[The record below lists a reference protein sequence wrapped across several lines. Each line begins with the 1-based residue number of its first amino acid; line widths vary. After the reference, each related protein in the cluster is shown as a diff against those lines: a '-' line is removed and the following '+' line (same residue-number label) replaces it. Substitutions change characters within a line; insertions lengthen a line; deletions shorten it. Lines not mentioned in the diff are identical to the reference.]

1 MDVTPDSTLSD
12 CTAVFSGPNEAPPV
26 RDSVSRWPEPGTH
39 GHSPL
44 DGAIPTT
51 GDATSPAPDDDL
63 GQFSTDYVNL
73 QRRLETM
80 PVIEQAK
87 GILIGRFGIDADT
100 AFEVLRRWS
109 SHTNQKL
116 RDISRLLVDAAAQQA
131 DAPTHPVGPGRS
143 PTALD
148 LLFADF
154 DSGAPSHQGGQP
166 LGCLNETHR

>member
-1 MDVTPDSTLSD
+1 M
-12 CTAVFSGPNEAPPV
+12 
-26 RDSVSRWPEPGTH
+26 SRWPEPGTH

-131 DAPTHPVGPGRS
+131 DAPIHPVGPGRS